1 MNTSSRRYT
10 IRFDPRV
17 CERIEGL
24 ARNQDCN
31 PSDVIRAAVNAYLA
45 TSNMTA
51 LSSRRMARISEFVQL
66 ALDVIISEQYPEF
79 RERIIANT
87 DKRLEQYHGA

>member
-24 ARNQDCN
+24 ARNQDYN

-51 LSSRRMARISEFVQL
+51 LSSRRMARISEFMQL

-79 RERIIANT
+79 RERIIANA

>member
-1 MNTSSRRYT
+1 MSDTKRRFMV
-10 IRFDPRV
+10 RFEQGLFD
-17 CERIEGL
+17 RIEAL
-24 ARNQDCN
+24 ADKRNCK

-45 TSNMTA
+45 TANMTA